1 MPAITKENFIG
12 LDYDD
17 YVKTYI
23 YAKSVGH
30 LWWVD
35 EIPVPRDL
43 QRFMLDFRHARRDVV
58 FTLPTVSRGIFNPDK
73 YDIYHIVGVAYKEAP
88 ELSVG
93 TLSLYCDK
101 KGKINFCVKSDV
113 ITNDKYN
120 PGNDG
125 YHVKQTSNFANAV
138 KNAKTYLKPKLLNAL
153 INDYKVSLVQAISKL
168 GDPARDK
175 LNGIKNIYEPM
186 IAEVENMVRSGYQ
199 PATEEFKKAVA
210 LMTEKGE
217 ELKRMAQYKPKTCFV
232 WSKPDRVV
240 MQVEDEMEQV
250 LFKLE
255 DVPDHIRNK
264 VAVLQIAEVRK
275 PIVDVGVRFTDT
287 FFCVFI

>member
-1 MPAITKENFIG
+1 MPAITKEDFVG
-12 LDYDD
+12 SDYTD
-17 YVKTYI
+17 YVNTYD

-43 QRFMLDFRHARRDVV
+43 HRFMLDFKHARRDVV
-58 FTLPTVSRGIFNPDK
+58 FTLPKLSRPTFNPDK
-73 YDIYHIVGVAYKEAP
+73 YDIYSIVGVAYKEAP

-93 TLSLYCDK
+93 MLFLYCDK
-101 KGKINFCVKSDV
+101 EGKINFCVKSDA
-113 ITNDKYN
+113 ITNEKYN

-125 YHVKQTSNFANAV
+125 YHVKRTSNFANAV

-153 INDYKVSLVQAISKL
+153 INDHRVSLTQAISKL
-168 GDPARDK
+168 GSPARDE
-175 LNGIKNIYEPM
+175 LYRIKNIDEPM

-199 PATEEFKKAVA
+199 PATEAFKKAMA
-210 LMTEKGE
+210 LITEKGE
-217 ELKRMAQYKPKTCFV
+217 ELKRMSQYKPKTCFV

-255 DVPDHIRNK
+255 DVPEHIRNK

>member
-1 MPAITKENFIG
+1 MPMITKEDFVG
-12 LDYDD
+12 FDYTD
-17 YVKTYI
+17 YVNTYDH
-23 YAKSVGH
+23 AKAVHH

-43 QRFMLDFRHARRDVV
+43 SRFMMDFRHARRDVV
-58 FTLPTVSRGIFNPDK
+58 FTLPQPSRPTFNPDG
-73 YDIYHIVGVAYKEAP
+73 YDIYGTVGVAYKEAP

-93 TLSLYCDK
+93 TLFLYCDK
-101 KGKINFCVKSDV
+101 KGKINFCVRSDA
-113 ITNDKYN
+113 IRNEKYN
-120 PGNDG
+120 PDRDG

-153 INDYKVSLVQAISKL
+153 INDHRVSLSQAISKL
-168 GDPARDK
+168 GDPAR
-175 LNGIKNIYEPM
+175 NEYYRIKNIDEPM

-199 PATEEFKKAVA
+199 PATEAFKRAVA
-210 LMTEKGE
+210 LITEKGE
-217 ELKRMAQYKPKTCFV
+217 ELKRMANYKPKTCFV

-250 LFKLE
+250 LFKLD

-264 VAVLQIAEVRK
+264 VAVLQIAEARK